1 MKPLYEDSPDQD
13 DLLLQQSIQDGTV
26 PPGCRLG
33 GAIVQGLSAAGGDPC
48 GKCDVK
54 RDICGGRPRIPDLP
68 PSHPHGFDEQRN
80 IEASINDSATARKHQ
95 RRLTIMQLNRMI
107 KEKKDE

>member
-54 RDICGGRPRIPDLP
+54 RDICGGRPRAPEGP
-68 PSHPHGFDEQRN
+68 PTSPFGFDAEKKHQT
-80 IEASINDSATARKHQ
+80 SINDSATARKHQ
-95 RRLTIMQLNRMI
+95 RKLTITQLNRMI
-107 KEKKDE
+107 KEKE